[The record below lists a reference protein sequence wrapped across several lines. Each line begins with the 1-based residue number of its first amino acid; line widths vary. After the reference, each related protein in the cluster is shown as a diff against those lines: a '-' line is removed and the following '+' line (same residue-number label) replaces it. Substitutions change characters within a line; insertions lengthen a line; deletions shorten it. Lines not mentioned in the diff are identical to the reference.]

1 MRVEHADEGIRVVH
15 DEFSLEPLTSAEGA
29 KGSHSSPPQEAPETE
44 PDGQVGDLLPDLI
57 VDRAGK
63 LLRIEGLERLRAE
76 ALARMS
82 AGVEE
87 TPESHA
93 RLERWI
99 ARTVSETA
107 LTQRTMRDWDALVSS
122 WAGAQLAVGV
132 APLRAAGGGAP
143 GAASPG
149 QISVTPRVPCDT
161 VDRAKSCVRIELET
175 HPAVEVRNTVLLITE
190 PDGLV
195 PHDLRVASEI
205 HGQITRP
212 DGKPQKVDQKN
223 EWGYH
228 FSYARGA

>member
-15 DEFSLEPLTSAEGA
+15 DEFSLQPLTSAEGV
-29 KGSHSSPPQEAPETE
+29 KGSHGSPPQEAPGTE

-57 VDRAGK
+57 VDHTGK
-63 LLRIEGLERLRAE
+63 LLRIEGLDRLRAE
-76 ALARMS
+76 ALARMW

-99 ARTVSETA
+99 ARTVSESA
-107 LTQRTMRDWDALVSS
+107 LTQRALRDWQALVSS
-122 WAGAQLAVGV
+122 WTGAQLAVGV
-132 APLRAAGGGAP
+132 ASLRAAGSGAP
-143 GAASPG
+143 GAPSSG
-149 QISVTPRVPCDT
+149 QISVTPRVPCGADE
-161 VDRAKSCVRIELET
+161 RAKSCVRIELET
-175 HPAVEVRNTVLLITE
+175 HPALEVRNTVLLITE

-195 PHDLRVASEI
+195 PHDLRVATEI
-205 HGQITRP
+205 HGQITGP
-212 DGKPQKVDQKN
+212 DGKPQKVDQRN

>member
-1 MRVEHADEGIRVVH
+1 MRVEQADEGTRVVH

-29 KGSHSSPPQEAPETE
+29 KGTHSSPEAPDTE

-57 VDRAGK
+57 VDHTGK
-63 LLRIEGLERLRAE
+63 LLRIEGLERLRTE

-87 TPESHA
+87 TPESRA

-99 ARTVSETA
+99 ARTVSESA
-107 LTQRTMRDWDALVSS
+107 LTQRALRDWSALVSA

-132 APLRAAGGGAP
+132 ASLRAAGGGSAP
-143 GAASPG
+143 GAPSSG
-149 QISVTPRVPCDT
+149 QISVTPRVPCYDD
-161 VDRAKSCVRIELET
+161 DRAKGCVRIELET
-175 HPAVEVRNTVLLITE
+175 HPAPEVRNTVLLITE
-190 PDGLV
+190 PDRLV

-205 HGQITRP
+205 HGEITRP
-212 DGKPQKVDQKN
+212 DGKPQKVDQRS